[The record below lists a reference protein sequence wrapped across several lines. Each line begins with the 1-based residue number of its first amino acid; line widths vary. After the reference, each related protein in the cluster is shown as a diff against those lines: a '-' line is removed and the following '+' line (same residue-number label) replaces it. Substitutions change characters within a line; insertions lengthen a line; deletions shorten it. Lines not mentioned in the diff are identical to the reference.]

1 MKRNGDILQ
10 TLWQHRKFSIL
21 FLFSTFLAVSPYFW
35 QTLEMWALILFFS
48 LKKKIKSVEKNY
60 LVSLHINTFQNI
72 WKLKKQHTFFL
83 FFWTLPSASRGT
95 PDPDGEVSWAP
106 DTVSQVQSSP
116 LHWSCRSVGNNCSIN
131 AFLTDTVRLL
141 VCNFYAILC
150 ATLVKSYYQC
160 GNLEQDTFVLKY
172 SETNYKFWRD

>member
-72 WKLKKQHTFFL
+72 WKLKKQHTFFY
-83 FFWTLPSASRGT
+83 FFEPFPQPVEELLILMVRCPEHLTQYHKSSQAHYT
-95 PDPDGEVSWAP
+95 DPAGV
-106 DTVSQVQSSP
+106 
-116 LHWSCRSVGNNCSIN
+116 
-131 AFLTDTVRLL
+131 L
-141 VCNFYAILC
+141 VTIA
-150 ATLVKSYYQC
+150 Q
-160 GNLEQDTFVLKY
+160 
-172 SETNYKFWRD
+172 